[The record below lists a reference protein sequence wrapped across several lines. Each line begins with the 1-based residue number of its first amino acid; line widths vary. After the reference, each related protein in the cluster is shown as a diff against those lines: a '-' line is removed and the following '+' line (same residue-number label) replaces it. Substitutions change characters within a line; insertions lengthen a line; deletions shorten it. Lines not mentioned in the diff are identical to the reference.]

1 MRDRNW
7 CISPQNK
14 HWIIAVALNSQLVV
28 QVGHLSLKVDS

>member
-28 QVGHLSLKVDS
+28 QVGHLILKVDS